1 MSLPVKSSVTHRFS
15 QDESNLADRIG
26 APISARLAQLQ
37 SSAASDAAVGA
48 GEGGDAAGDNSTPM
62 SAVADRL
69 VDNEEFLDSIIKNLE
84 DVSVLCDLYK
94 ISRTKMLIESE
105 RC

>member
-1 MSLPVKSSVTHRFS
+1 MKSSAHRFS

-37 SSAASDAAVGA
+37 SSAAASDAASGD

-84 DVSVLCDLYK
+84 DVSVL
-94 ISRTKMLIESE
+94 
-105 RC
+105 